1 MGATG
6 KYIHCSGDYTTGA
19 VALAAAYNAALF
31 HTIACNSGV
40 VGDTQK
46 NQRLRM
52 SGVHIYLTGLGGGAV
67 TVTFNIS
74 ADEAGDSIIVPDTAC
89 TITPGITTAT
99 VGLAAA
105 YVGVDYVLG
114 EMNVTDNTV
123 YIHAKING
131 GTANMSRSRITWE
144 E

>member
-89 TITPGITTAT
+89 TITPGLTTVT
-99 VGLAAA
+99 VGLGSAL
-105 YVGVDYVLG
+105 VDVDYVLG
-114 EMNVTDNTV
+114 AMGCTDNTL
-123 YIHAKING
+123 YLHAKINA
-131 GTANMSRSRITWE
+131 GTANMTLTAITWE